1 MNDMASI
8 RKMQPLSVASGRG
21 LEVDLGADA
30 LSAGK
35 AADFFREGKKLV

>member
-8 RKMQPLSVASGRG
+8 RKMQPLSVATGRG
-21 LEVDLGADA
+21 LDLDLGSDA
-30 LSAGK
+30 LPAGK